1 MHGRNPLRRVL
12 NTGSGPSVPNKL
24 HPAFDRMYWDEVR
37 LDIDPGVN
45 PDVLAN
51 IKNMRDKIPD
61 GSFDAIWSSHN
72 IEHLHFHEVIPALR
86 DFRRILKPQG
96 FVLLTCPDLEAVC
109 QLLLE
114 QGPHA
119 DIYMS
124 PAGPIK
130 VADMLFGH
138 AASIAVGNT
147 FMCHNSGF
155 TAQSLA
161 NAAIEAGFLEVR
173 MGKGR
178 MYDLWAL
185 MSLPQT
191 DLDAV
196 KSWLVNTPERVLMA

>member
-1 MHGRNPLRRVL
+1 
-12 NTGSGPSVPNKL
+12 
-24 HPAFDRMYWDEVR
+24 MYWDEVR

-51 IKNMRDKIPD
+51 IKNMRDMIPD

-109 QLLLE
+109 ELLLE

-119 DIYMS
+119 DIYRS

-185 MSLPQT
+185 MSLPET